1 MRTTLSIL
9 ALLPLSV
16 PLHPGLALAE
26 GDVAGAACMPN
37 DVTVAED
44 KFLSGSG
51 SYFFNPLADGTM
63 VFTCPV
69 TLVDGNYRLNLS
81 YANDVDGSSE
91 AGHYVK
97 VEWKRLSKPGLVV
110 STLCT
115 DYSLTT
121 ATETRWMCPG
131 LYFNVSNSN
140 YTYFVSITLHQTG
153 PRANSIRFDG
163 ISFISP

>member
-9 ALLPLSV
+9 PLLALSV
-16 PLHPGLALAE
+16 PLHPGVALAE
-26 GDVAGAACMPN
+26 GDVPGAACLPD

-44 KFLSGSG
+44 KFLSGNG
-51 SYFFNPLADGTM
+51 SYFFDPDADGTM

-69 TLVDGNYRLNLS
+69 TLADGAYRLHLS

-91 AGHYVK
+91 AGDYVK
-97 VEWKRLSKPGLVV
+97 VEWKRLSKSGAV

-115 DYSLTT
+115 GYSAST

-131 LYFNVSNSN
+131 LYFEVNNSN
-140 YTYFVSITLHQTG
+140 YFYFVSVTLHQTG

-163 ISFISP
+163 ISFVDP